1 MKILLPNGCSAS
13 QLKVFPNNWG
23 SKKGNCGLKW
33 YIIYRFYDPRYSKP
47 KQVMLKGMN
56 LFKTISERQHATQ
69 KLLSD
74 ELDALNNGFNPFDK
88 HIDSLSSTLNFIEA
102 LNIALSKVT
111 VAERTKKD
119 LIRSIKALRS

>member
-1 MKILLPNGCSAS
+1 MKILLPNGCSSS

-23 SKKGNCGLKW
+23 SKKGICGLKG

-47 KQVMLKGMN
+47 KQVILKGMN

-74 ELDALNNGFNPFDK
+74 ELDALKNGFCKSSADYILFISPLHFLHPPK
-88 HIDSLSSTLNFIEA
+88 HLMLYVSFYQWQVLCLQS
-102 LNIALSKVT
+102 
-111 VAERTKKD
+111 
-119 LIRSIKALRS
+119 